1 MNEPLDVALQF
12 IRYINGH
19 NIGGITALM
28 TEDHRFIDSLGAEI
42 KGRSDMRNAWIG
54 YFVMIPDYT
63 ISIQETF
70 VRDDI
75 VIILGKAWGTYSADG
90 KILQENAWELPLAL
104 RAVVRN
110 DKIAEWRVYADNEP
124 VRSIINRH
132 TPGQ

>member
-12 IRYINGH
+12 VGYINGH
-19 NIGGITALM
+19 NIGGLTALM

-42 KGRSDMRNAWIG
+42 KGRSAMRSAWIG

-75 VIILGKAWGTYSADG
+75 VIILGKARGTYSVDG
-90 KILQENAWELPLAL
+90 KLLQENRWEFPLAL
-104 RAVVRN
+104 RAVVQ
-110 DKIAEWRVYADNEP
+110 DGKLSEWRVYADNEP
-124 VRSIINRH
+124 VRTIMKRYS
-132 TPGQ
+132 P